1 MEFTITKANVSEI
14 KLEENTSNAKSNITI
29 TSFYFVDQKDKKN
42 IKATMETVLLITGT
56 LELSFK
62 YNFFLKFKKEI
73 SNSKLNDFM
82 AEINFHRLA
91 YPYIRTYIVN
101 LLNMSGLD
109 MLNTKDLPLTPKF

>member
-1 MEFTITKANVSEI
+1 MEFTITKANVSEL
-14 KLEENTSNAKSNITI
+14 KLEENTSHTKSNIII
-29 TSFYFVDQKDKKN
+29 TSFYFIDQKDKKN
-42 IKATMETVLLITGT
+42 IKATMETVLLIADT

-73 SNSKLNDFM
+73 SSSKLNDFM

-101 LLNMSGLD
+101 LLNMSGF
-109 MLNTKDLPLTPKF
+109 NIENLPIIPKF